1 MSEFCADEPELADGH
16 AIRVVIAYR
25 EGGNIEAIGIGDPRH
40 THLETRRCRGIAA
53 LRHGFAAWR
62 RIVAIGRFAEFC
74 RCIVVFCDGFAAWR
88 RIVAIGRFA
97 EFAEGIAAQIEW
109 RIECESI
116 DGRCMVE
123 ANVDGIIIELNR
135 RRIARCNGEPLF
147 YGVDIDG
154 IIFVDGF
161 DVAVETG
168 DFGELF
174 RGPRNGQIAA
184 DGDVSIHR
192 RLDELI
198 DPSAVGAIAFEV
210 DFGVDALNF
219 DERCIEIAHE
229 HAQ

>member
-1 MSEFCADEPELADGH
+1 
-16 AIRVVIAYR
+16 
-25 EGGNIEAIGIGDPRH
+25 
-40 THLETRRCRGIAA
+40 
-53 LRHGFAAWR
+53 
-62 RIVAIGRFAEFC
+62 
-74 RCIVVFCDGFAAWR
+74 
-88 RIVAIGRFA
+88 
-97 EFAEGIAAQIEW
+97 
-109 RIECESI
+109 
-116 DGRCMVE
+116 MVE

-168 DFGELF
+168 NFGELF
-174 RGPRNGQIAA
+174 RCARNGQIAA